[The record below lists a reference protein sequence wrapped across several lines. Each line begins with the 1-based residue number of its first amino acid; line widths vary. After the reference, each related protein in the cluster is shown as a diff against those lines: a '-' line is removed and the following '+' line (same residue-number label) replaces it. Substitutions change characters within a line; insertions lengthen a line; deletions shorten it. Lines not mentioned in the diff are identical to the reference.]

1 MRCSKCGAE
10 NSDRAKF
17 CVECASPFARR
28 QQARSFELRAS
39 TSLARILGQ
48 QGRRSEAHKM
58 LSDIYNWFTKRFNT
72 ADLKDTKALLEEL
85 SG

>member
-1 MRCSKCGAE
+1 MARADLGDAE
-10 NSDRAKF
+10 AAFNSAIA
-17 CVECASPFARR
+17 VARR
-28 QQARSFELRAS
+28 QQARSFELRVS